1 MPRRV
6 ALAFL
11 LLAAPFG
18 MAQDTHVVLLGTGN
32 PNPDPARM
40 GPAVAVLSGGRTY
53 VVDCGA
59 GVVRRAVEA
68 GIKAVDLNRLFI
80 THLHSDHTLGLPDF
94 ILTPGVMQRGK
105 PLKVYGPRGIKAMTK
120 HVRKAWAEDLD
131 IRLHG
136 GEPSLASAYDVKVT
150 EIKAGEV
157 YRDEQ
162 VRVLAFPVKHGA
174 WKEAYGFRFEAKD
187 KVVVISGDTTYDERM
202 VEAAKG
208 ADILVHEVYSEAG
221 LKARSAAWQAYHA
234 AYHTS
239 APDLARLASRIQP
252 RVLVLYHQLAMGGPR
267 EQILK
272 ELKAGYSGTVVD
284 GKDLDVIR

>member
-1 MPRRV
+1 M
-6 ALAFL
+6 
-11 LLAAPFG
+11 
-18 MAQDTHVVLLGTGN
+18 
-32 PNPDPARM
+32 
-40 GPAVAVLSGGRTY
+40 
-53 VVDCGA
+53 
-59 GVVRRAVEA
+59 
-68 GIKAVDLNRLFI
+68 
-80 THLHSDHTLGLPDF
+80 
-94 ILTPGVMQRGK
+94 
-105 PLKVYGPRGIKAMTK
+105 
-120 HVRKAWAEDLD
+120 
-131 IRLHG
+131 
-136 GEPSLASAYDVKVT
+136 
-150 EIKAGEV
+150 
-157 YRDEQ
+157 
-162 VRVLAFPVKHGA
+162 
-174 WKEAYGFRFEAKD
+174 
-187 KVVVISGDTTYDERM
+187 VISGDTTYDERM